1 MNDKTSEILSEFAKL
16 IQEGKKEKELAEERK
31 RKDFIEKYKIETQVS
46 PANFLA
52 ELSKLKK
59 EFENVVQSSEM
70 IEEPIVEE
78 IKTEEVII
86 TEISELVA
94 EETLQETETPKEKID
109 PLIAKTV
116 DSITKVAENTSL
128 FTVPEVEKVPPKF
141 KEIQNKLNY
150 LEKWIYKISAEGP
163 GSGSY
168 WLNDLGDTDHE
179 SVKNASNNQVLTFD
193 STIGKWV
200 ASNIAPSEI
209 VNNTTEVTSNTY
221 IVNDGDYYIGVNFPA
236 PVTITIPNTLN
247 QGRIVIVKDESGNC
261 YNNPITL
268 SGNIDNDANGAII
281 QINNGAVQLLFRNG
295 FWRII

>member
-1 MNDKTSEILSEFAKL
+1 MEDKASEILSEFAKL
-16 IQEGKKEKELAEERK
+16 IQEGKKEKQLAEERK
-31 RKDFIEKYKIETQVS
+31 RKDFIEKYKIESQIS
-46 PANFLA
+46 PADFLA
-52 ELSKLKK
+52 QLAQLKK
-59 EFENVVQSSEM
+59 EFETAVETPEVFEETIVEEVKAEEPIIEVV
-70 IEEPIVEE
+70 EPIVEKQPE
-78 IKTEEVII
+78 
-86 TEISELVA
+86 SE
-94 EETLQETETPKEKID
+94 ID

-116 DSITKVAENTSL
+116 NSITKVAETTSL
-128 FTVPEVEKVPPKF
+128 FVVPEVEKVPPKF

-168 WLNDLGDTDHE
+168 WLNDLGDTDYE

-221 IVNDGDYYIGVNFPA
+221 IVSDSDYYIGVNFPA
-236 PVTITIPNTLN
+236 PVTITIPDSLN

-268 SGNIDNDANGAII
+268 AGKIDNDANGAII

>member
-1 MNDKTSEILSEFAKL
+1 MDDKSKLSEFAKL
-16 IQEGKKEKELAEERK
+16 IQEGKKDKELAEQRK
-31 RKDFIEKYKIETQVS
+31 RKDFIEKYKIESEIS
-46 PANFLA
+46 PADFLTQLA
-52 ELSKLKK
+52 QLKK
-59 EFENVVQSSEM
+59 ELESTVPE
-70 IEEPIVEE
+70 IPEETVIVEE
-78 IKTEEVII
+78 TPAEPEMVIEEV
-86 TEISELVA
+86 V
-94 EETLQETETPKEKID
+94 QETEPPKENVD

-128 FTVPEVEKVPPKF
+128 FAVPEVEKVPPKF

-168 WLNDLGDTDHE
+168 WLNDLGDTDYE
-179 SVKNASNNQVLTFD
+179 SVKNASNNQVLQFN

-200 ASNIAPSEI
+200 ASNIAPSEV

-221 IVNDGDYYIGVNFPA
+221 TVTDSDYYIGVNHPA
-236 PVTITIPNTLN
+236 PVTITIPDTLN

-268 SGNIDNDANGAII
+268 AGNIDNDTTGAII
-281 QINNGAVQLLFRNG
+281 QINNGAVQLLFRSG

>member
-1 MNDKTSEILSEFAKL
+1 MNDKSKLSEFAKI
-16 IQEGKKEKELAEERK
+16 IQEGKRDKELAEQRK
-31 RKDFIEKYKIETQVS
+31 RKDFIEKYKIESEIS
-46 PANFLA
+46 PAGFLTQLA
-52 ELSKLKK
+52 QLKK
-59 EFENVVQSSEM
+59 ELESTVPE
-70 IEEPIVEE
+70 IPEETIIVEE
-78 IKTEEVII
+78 SPVEPELVIEEV
-86 TEISELVA
+86 V
-94 EETLQETETPKEKID
+94 QETESTKENID

-128 FTVPEVEKVPPKF
+128 FAVPEVEKVPPKF

-168 WLNDLGDTDHE
+168 WLNDLGDTDHN
-179 SVKNASNNQVLTFD
+179 SVKNASNNQVLTFN
-193 STIGKWV
+193 SAVGKWT
-200 ASNIAPSEI
+200 ASNIAPSEV
-209 VNNTTEVTSNTY
+209 VNNTTEVTSNNYT
-221 IVNDGDYYIGVNFPA
+221 VTDGDYYIGVNHPA

-268 SGNIDNDANGAII
+268 AGNIDNDTTGATI

>member
-1 MNDKTSEILSEFAKL
+1 MEDKASEILSEFAKL
-16 IQEGKKEKELAEERK
+16 IQEGKKEKQLAEERK
-31 RKDFIEKYKIETQVS
+31 RKDFIEKYKIEAQIS
-46 PANFLA
+46 PAVFLA
-52 ELSKLKK
+52 QLAQLKK
-59 EFENVVQSSEM
+59 EFDAAVQSPEVVEETVAEEVKTEEPI
-70 IEEPIVEE
+70 IEVVEPIVEE
-78 IKTEEVII
+78 KQEE
-86 TEISELVA
+86 
-94 EETLQETETPKEKID
+94 QPKPEVD
-109 PLIAKTV
+109 SLIAKTV

-128 FTVPEVEKVPPKF
+128 FAVPEVEKVPPKF

-168 WLNDLGDTDHE
+168 WLNDLGDTDYE

-221 IVNDGDYYIGVNFPA
+221 IVSDSDYYIGVNFPA
-236 PVTITIPNTLN
+236 PVTITIPDSLN

-281 QINNGAVQLLFRNG
+281 QINNGTVQLLFRSG

>member
-1 MNDKTSEILSEFAKL
+1 MEDKASEILSEFAKL
-16 IQEGKKEKELAEERK
+16 IQEGKKEKQLAEERK
-31 RKDFIEKYKIETQVS
+31 RKDFIEKYKIEAQIS
-46 PANFLA
+46 PADFLA
-52 ELSKLKK
+52 QLAQLKK
-59 EFENVVQSSEM
+59 EFDAAVQSPEVVEETVAEEVKAEEPI
-70 IEEPIVEE
+70 IEVVEPIVEE
-78 IKTEEVII
+78 KQEE
-86 TEISELVA
+86 
-94 EETLQETETPKEKID
+94 QPKPEVD
-109 PLIAKTV
+109 SLIAKTV

-128 FTVPEVEKVPPKF
+128 FVVPEVEKVPPKF

-168 WLNDLGDTDHE
+168 WLNDLGDTDYE

-221 IVNDGDYYIGVNFPA
+221 IVSDSDYYIGVNFPA
-236 PVTITIPNTLN
+236 PVTITIPDSLN

-281 QINNGAVQLLFRNG
+281 QINNGTVQLLFRSG

>member
-1 MNDKTSEILSEFAKL
+1 MEDKASEILSEFAKL
-16 IQEGKKEKELAEERK
+16 IQEGKKEKQLAEERK
-31 RKDFIEKYKIETQVS
+31 RKDFIEKYKIESQIS
-46 PANFLA
+46 PADFLA
-52 ELSKLKK
+52 QLAQLKK
-59 EFENVVQSSEM
+59 EFETAVETPEVFEETIVEEVKAEEPI
-70 IEEPIVEE
+70 IEVIEPIVEKQPE
-78 IKTEEVII
+78 
-86 TEISELVA
+86 SE
-94 EETLQETETPKEKID
+94 ID

-116 DSITKVAENTSL
+116 NSITKVAETTSL
-128 FTVPEVEKVPPKF
+128 FVVPEVEKVPPKF

-168 WLNDLGDTDHE
+168 WLNDLGDTDYE

-221 IVNDGDYYIGVNFPA
+221 IVSDSDYYIGVNFPA
-236 PVTITIPNTLN
+236 PVTITIPDSLN

-268 SGNIDNDANGAII
+268 AGNIDNDANGAII